1 MAGYDGDPQ
10 PLPPRSARG
19 SRWATAPATYTL
31 VGINCAVY
39 LAMVLRGVSPSNP
52 SVQDLVHW
60 GANFGG
66 YVLAGQWWRLLTA
79 AFVHVGILHL
89 ATNMWCLW
97 NLGLLGEPLLGPAG
111 SLPSIAHGNCRKP
124 AQYRSPSANCR
135 GRGLGRS
142 LRMAGVLILLLKAKL
157 LPVPP
162 QEIRRLRKSVIYFAL
177 LNFVIGGTSM
187 FLRTS
192 IQIDNMAHLGG
203 FLCGLALGAPLVPRI
218 GAARSQFAFRSWA
231 AYGSMT
237 VLLLVFALRY
247 CFVLALIQS
256 HRSAGDSLT
265 ENSRLRRARRSRPR
279 AKLAVGMTILFG
291 SAKNS
296 FQDELSSRAKPRD
309 VGAPLGLSRI
319 LRRGVSLAHCGRGKL
334 LDHSQQ
340 QLAVAVVQVSR
351 VAPDLSQ
358 KPQFVVGELLGIHL
372 PAQRVFGEKLSQWD
386 IEGLRD
392 LGQGVE

>member
-1 MAGYDGDPQ
+1 MPSDWPGSRPSQSPAEVLPPDNRANPGSYPGGRMAGYDGDPG
-10 PLPPRSARG
+10 PLPPRPSRSARG
-19 SRWATAPATYTL
+19 NRWASAPATYAL

-39 LAMVLRGVSPSNP
+39 IAMVARGVSPSNP
-52 SVQDLVHW
+52 TVQDLVNW

-111 SLPSIAHGNCRKP
+111 VVAVYVLTGIAGNLLSTAVHP
-124 AQYRSPSANCR
+124 QIVGAGASGAVF
-135 GRGLGRS
+135 GL
-142 LRMAGVLILLLKAKL
+142 AGVLILLLKARL
-157 LPVPP
+157 LPVAP
-162 QEIRRLRKSVIYFAL
+162 EEVRRLRKSVIYFAL

-237 VLLLVFALRY
+237 VLLLVFA
-247 CFVLALIQS
+247 
-256 HRSAGDSLT
+256 
-265 ENSRLRRARRSRPR
+265 
-279 AKLAVGMTILFG
+279 FG
-291 SAKNS
+291 IA
-296 FQDELSSRAKPRD
+296 
-309 VGAPLGLSRI
+309 
-319 LRRGVSLAHCGRGKL
+319 
-334 LDHSQQ
+334 
-340 QLAVAVVQVSR
+340 
-351 VAPDLSQ
+351 
-358 KPQFVVGELLGIHL
+358 QFW
-372 PAQRVFGEKLSQWD
+372 R
-386 IEGLRD
+386 
-392 LGQGVE
+392 